1 MRLRQFILMKKK
13 DFYEE
18 EAKKILKHVQ
28 FKHPSEIDL
37 FTLCDLYGMKIN
49 HIKEPYSRSWPIKD
63 KRRGLIELGTYK
75 NEIVERQILAEEFS
89 HLYLHYSNELLM
101 NEYSLNKTELQAF
114 KLAANLLMP
123 VSWILKADVSQH
135 YNNRQILADELAKE
149 YNVTV
154 DFALNRLN
162 LLQETCIFNT
172 DSDELRELQPDPIFY
187 RIPNVKKQNLVIM
200 ANGKEQFSL

>member
-1 MRLRQFILMKKK
+1 
-13 DFYEE
+13 
-18 EAKKILKHVQ
+18 
-28 FKHPSEIDL
+28 
-37 FTLCDLYGMKIN
+37 
-49 HIKEPYSRSWPIKD
+49 
-63 KRRGLIELGTYK
+63 
-75 NEIVERQILAEEFS
+75 
-89 HLYLHYSNELLM
+89 
-101 NEYSLNKTELQAF
+101 
-114 KLAANLLMP
+114 
-123 VSWILKADVSQH
+123 
-135 YNNRQILADELAKE
+135 QILADELAKE